1 MRLIK
6 QGFEI
11 IEQPSGLEG
20 MYKMIEMAGR
30 TCYKSE
36 DKITETSAKE
46 FVDRMIKSGHEAMLE
61 HGTVYLD
68 MPNSAGNYD
77 LVPFFASNPY
87 SELIVVP
94 LEDRVHSYVTT
105 NFRVII
111 ENFAKEYIPDILQYW
126 CEPTEYHKK
135 RYTVKWTIDRVTG
148 ESFLRHRV
156 FSFARESTRYCN
168 YSKDKFGNELTFII
182 PNWLDL
188 TSSDNEIHIDGNEDE
203 YCYPEDVYT
212 LSFLYT
218 LKYAERAYLNLLEQW
233 EKKVP
238 DKRFKSGFKNNPWK
252 PQQAR
257 QVLPFSVSSP
267 LVMTGFASD
276 WLHFFDLRCDSHAH
290 PQAREIATALK
301 EEFIKREYIKNE

>member
-46 FVDRMIKSGHEAMLE
+46 FVDRMIKSGHGAMLE

-68 MPNSAGNYD
+68 MPDSAGDYG
-77 LVPFFASNPY
+77 LVPFLASNPY

-94 LEDRVHSYVTT
+94 LEDREHNYITT

-111 ENFAKEYIPDILQYW
+111 ENFAEEYIPDILQYW

-135 RYTVKWTIDRVTG
+135 RYTVKWIIDRVTG

-168 YSKDKFGNELTFII
+168 YSKDKFGNEITFII
-182 PNWLDL
+182 PCWLDVPEGKY
-188 TSSDNEIHIDGNEDE
+188 TNIAKQSNEDGE
-203 YCYPEDVYT
+203 YKQIMIHENNTNAYPLTTTPEGRFLWNCYWDEHDYFD
-212 LSFLYT
+212 L
-218 LKYAERAYLNLLEQW
+218 LNY
-233 EKKVP
+233 
-238 DKRFKSGFKNNPWK
+238 GWK

-267 LVMTGFASD
+267 LVMTGFTSD

-301 EEFIKREYIKNE
+301 EEFIKRKYIKE

>member
-46 FVDRMIKSGHEAMLE
+46 FVDRMIKSGHGAMLE

-94 LEDRVHSYVTT
+94 LEDRVHNYVTT

-111 ENFAKEYIPDILQYW
+111 ENFAEEYIPDILQYW

-218 LKYAERAYLNLLEQW
+218 LKYAERAYLDLLEQW

-276 WLHFFDLRCDSHAH
+276 WLHFFDLRCDNHAH

-301 EEFIKREYIKNE
+301 EEFIKRKYIKE

>member
-11 IEQPSGLEG
+11 IEQPSRLEG

-87 SELIVVP
+87 SELIVAP
-94 LEDRVHSYVTT
+94 LEDRVHNYVTT

-111 ENFAKEYIPDILQYW
+111 ENFAEEYIPDILQYW
-126 CEPTEYHKK
+126 CEPTEYHEK

-168 YSKDKFGNELTFII
+168 YSKDKFGNEITFII
-182 PNWLDL
+182 PCWLDVPEGKY
-188 TSSDNEIHIDGNEDE
+188 TNIAKQSNEDGE
-203 YCYPEDVYT
+203 YKQIMIHENNTNAYPLTTTPEGRFLWNCYWDEHDYFD
-212 LSFLYT
+212 L
-218 LKYAERAYLNLLEQW
+218 LNY
-233 EKKVP
+233 
-238 DKRFKSGFKNNPWK
+238 GWK

-301 EEFIKREYIKNE
+301 EEFIKRKYIKE